1 MKKMVAKML
10 QGLRSG
16 VAEMIQE
23 AILDSIHSAM
33 RGVLKR
39 LILAI
44 LGALLAS
51 FGIICVLMGLLK
63 FLTLVMPEWMAWIV
77 IGSHALLI
85 GALAVVISM
94 PRRR

>member
-1 MKKMVAKML
+1 MVAKML

-16 VAEMIQE
+16 VAETIQE
-23 AILDSIHSAM
+23 AILDSIHSAI
-33 RGVLKR
+33 RSVLRR
-39 LILAI
+39 LTLAI

-85 GALAVVISM
+85 GALTVVISM

>member
-1 MKKMVAKML
+1 ML

-16 VAEMIQE
+16 VAETIQE
-23 AILDSIHSAM
+23 AILDSIHSAI
-33 RGVLKR
+33 RSVLRR
-39 LILAI
+39 LTLAI

-77 IGSHALLI
+77 IGLHALLI
-85 GALAVVISM
+85 GVLVVVIST